1 MTLLEWFFVLMNTF
15 GFILTFVDKVKAR
28 QNKWRIRERTLFLV
42 ALAGGS
48 IGVFASMIL
57 WRHKTKHVSF
67 MLGIPVIILL
77 QIAVFMVLR

>member
-1 MTLLEWFFVLMNTF
+1 MTLIQWFFIVMNVF
-15 GFILTFVDKVKAR
+15 GFFLTFIDKIKAR